1 MPTRRCAR
9 SAPEAFELAAVCDPR
24 LGAAEEAA
32 GLAEEILGS
41 RPAVYSDHEELIC
54 ERRRAGARPRHRSVR
69 APHDRGPGARRGPA
83 RDLREAARH
92 HGPRMPRDRRCGRTV
107 GRGAGDRRELP
118 PGRTEPAGARCH
130 RGRNARRPAP
140 DDADRRRRRSQRGH
154 QPVASH
160 PRGGLARPRHGR
172 ALRGHLLLLPRR
184 ARVRLGRRRSSPS
197 RFAFSRRERRRSR
210 RSRRCRPASCGRPA
224 RTRSS
229 HSSRPRPA
237 CSSSSHSFPPGRDT
251 TGSSAACTAAPGR

>member
-1 MPTRRCAR
+1 MRTGRCAR

-41 RPAVYSDHEELIC
+41 RPAVYSDHEELISSGAVQALDIVADPSAHHTIAVPALNAGLHVIC
-54 ERRRAGARPRHRSVR
+54 EKPLGITVRAG
-69 APHDRGPGARRGPA
+69 
-83 RDLREAARH
+83 
-92 HGPRMPRDRRCGRTV
+92 PRDRRCGRAL

-130 RGRNARRPAP
+130 RGGNARRPAP

-154 QPVASH
+154 QPVAAH
-160 PRGGLARPRHGR
+160 PRSGLARPRHGR
-172 ALRGHLLLLPRR
+172 ALRGHLLATSSASSSPSR
-184 ARVRLGRRRSSPS
+184 ARRSSPS

-210 RSRRCRPASCGRPA
+210 R
-224 RTRSS
+224 
-229 HSSRPRPA
+229 
-237 CSSSSHSFPPGRDT
+237 
-251 TGSSAACTAAPGR
+251 